1 MAGECIE
8 CNRPI
13 MCADCDDLLR
23 AHMIYGVHS
32 PGLARLVALEELA
45 KVAEDALAHWKS
57 PTIFKDKKG
66 AEVIAR
72 LAEALVSLRGT

>member
-23 AHMIYGVHS
+23 AHMIG
-32 PGLARLVALEELA
+32 
-45 KVAEDALAHWKS
+45 
-57 PTIFKDKKG
+57 DKC
-66 AEVIAR
+66 
-72 LAEALVSLRGT
+72 

>member
-23 AHMIYGVHS
+23 AHMIYGIHS
-32 PGLARLVALEELA
+32 PGLARRIALEA
-45 KVAEDALAHWKS
+45 VAEAAKTDRQLRSSASFDALGDALAKLERC
-57 PTIFKDKKG
+57 P
-66 AEVIAR
+66 
-72 LAEALVSLRGT
+72 